1 MKKFFTL
8 ISVALM
14 AMSAN
19 AQEKYVAIERDAAT
33 GVMTLSAEF
42 KAVLPLN
49 EDGTYG
55 NVATNK
61 TEKGSVV
68 EMKTASVTCVAI
80 GGSTP
85 ADVPDNAGDATQT
98 HVDMNADGTVNSWND
113 IKWDQK
119 NQGDIN
125 WPWIQGT
132 GNPSADI
139 KAEVVMTDD
148 VPATYIDDNGVE
160 QTKYRPVYTVYNP
173 DGSLGCPEVGLHY
186 QFTASVAG
194 TIKIG
199 IWINKGN
206 RNFYV
211 VDGTT
216 ALPIKPKFEG
226 YINGQDDKQDLDGD
240 GEFETNNGKKYLS
253 NEEIQALHD
262 AAKVDATTGVD
273 NAPYVVGAG
282 NQAFWGYVIFDMEP
296 GKTYYVFND
305 NTQVGFNGWEFTPAA
320 GGAGDSNAVFSW
332 ENNVVTGGT
341 VVGNGSEA
349 ENVGASDS
357 GNTVIKV
364 SAKKANIATDNL
376 TFTFDQ
382 ALAAEDVMEITAYR
396 KKDSDANGTL
406 YMQFENGYEIDEGD
420 EVKWNNIHEAIGQQ
434 PNTNTYALT
443 DAAGSKSMVMARSKA
458 STNVF
463 IIKMV
468 INRGG
473 STGIGNIEV
482 VAPQFNG
489 AIYNLAGQKVGED
502 YKGIVIKNGKKFI
515 NK

>member
-19 AQEKYVAIERDAAT
+19 AQEVWKAAEYDLTQAKEEKLTQGIYGAGTADAPDT
-33 GVMTLSAEF
+33 
-42 KAVLPLN
+42 
-49 EDGTYG
+49 
-55 NVATNK
+55 
-61 TEKGSVV
+61 SVPGELV
-68 EMKTASVTCVAI
+68 TSVITASTANVTMT
-80 GGSTP
+80 GLSTP
-85 ADVPDNAGDATQT
+85 NSLSKKDVEEGKTQVYWELKGKPADDA
-98 HVDMNADGTVNSWND
+98 NPND
-113 IKWDQK
+113 ALVTDACNPKFAQYLMPK
-119 NQGDIN
+119 
-125 WPWIQGT
+125 
-132 GNPSADI
+132 GNPGATHWEFYELNSDGDEVFRAYDTYWNPGDNMPAKGAYWKFET
-139 KAEVVMTDD
+139 KA
-148 VPATYIDDNGVE
+148 
-160 QTKYRPVYTVYNP
+160 
-173 DGSLGCPEVGLHY
+173 
-186 QFTASVAG
+186 AG
-194 TIKIG
+194 TLKLG
-199 IWINKGN
+199 VYVNKGN
-206 RNFYV
+206 HLFYV
-211 VDGTT
+211 VDAATKQPLAPASVNVAIYYQNTGFAYESQKDENGEVIPGT
-216 ALPIKPKFEG
+216 E
-226 YINGQDDKQDLDGD
+226 
-240 GEFETNNGKKYLS
+240 KYL
-253 NEEIQALHD
+253 NEGVMADDYILQHTNGCTQNRPAL
-262 AAKVDATTGVD
+262 
-273 NAPYVVGAG
+273 
-282 NQAFWGYVIFDMEP
+282 GYVSFPVEA
-296 GKTYYVFND
+296 GKTYYVFN
-305 NTQVGFNGWEFTPAA
+305 QKSQIGLYGFEFTAGA

-396 KKDSDANGTL
+396 KKDSDAVGTL
-406 YMQFENGYEIDEGD
+406 YMQFENGYVIDEG
-420 EVKWNNIHEAIGQQ
+420 EEQKWNNIHEAIGQQ

-443 DAAGSKSMVMARSKA
+443 DAAGSKSMLMARSKA

>member
-1 MKKFFTL
+1 MKKIFTL

-19 AQEKYVAIERDAAT
+19 AQEVWKAAEYDLTQAKEEKLTQGIYGAGTADAPDTSVPGELITSIITASTANVTMTGLSTPNSLSKWDVEEGKTQVYWELKGKPADDANPNDALVTDACNPKFAQYLMPKGNPGATHWEFYELNSDGDEVFRAYDKYWNPGDEMPAKGAYWKFETKAAGVLKLGVYVNKGNHLLYVVDAAT
-33 GVMTLSAEF
+33 
-42 KAVLPLN
+42 KQPLAPASV
-49 EDGTYG
+49 
-55 NVATNK
+55 NVAIYYQN
-61 TEKGSVV
+61 
-68 EMKTASVTCVAI
+68 
-80 GGSTP
+80 
-85 ADVPDNAGDATQT
+85 
-98 HVDMNADGTVNSWND
+98 
-113 IKWDQK
+113 
-119 NQGDIN
+119 
-125 WPWIQGT
+125 T
-132 GNPSADI
+132 GFAY
-139 KAEVVMTDD
+139 E
-148 VPATYIDDNGVE
+148 
-160 QTKYRPVYTVYNP
+160 
-173 DGSLGCPEVGLHY
+173 GSLDE
-186 QFTASVAG
+186 
-194 TIKIG
+194 
-199 IWINKGN
+199 
-206 RNFYV
+206 
-211 VDGTT
+211 
-216 ALPIKPKFEG
+216 
-226 YINGQDDKQDLDGD
+226 
-240 GEFETNNGKKYLS
+240 
-253 NEEIQALHD
+253 
-262 AAKVDATTGVD
+262 TTGVD
-273 NAPYVVGAG
+273 TRKYLNEGVLADDYILAHTNGCTQNRPIL
-282 NQAFWGYVIFDMEP
+282 GYVSFPVEA
-296 GKTYYVFND
+296 GKTYYVFN
-305 NTQVGFNGWEFTPAA
+305 QKSQLGLYGFEFTAA
-320 GGAGDSNAVFSW
+320 GGSTGGSDSSAVFSW

-341 VVGNGSEA
+341 VVGNGADA

-364 SAKKANIATDNL
+364 SAKKANIATDNI

-396 KKDSDANGTL
+396 KKDTDANGTL

-420 EVKWNNIHEAIGQQ
+420 EVKWNNIHEEIGQQ

>member
-19 AQEKYVAIERDAAT
+19 AQEKYVAIERDAT
-33 GVMTLSAEF
+33 TSVMTLSAEF

-49 EDGTYG
+49 DDGTYG
-55 NVATNK
+55 TIATNK

-68 EMKTASVTCVAI
+68 EMKTASVTCVAV

-85 ADVPDNAGDATQT
+85 ADVADVAGDNTAT
-98 HVDMNADGTVNSWND
+98 HVDINPDGTVNSWND

-125 WPWIQGT
+125 WAWIQGT
-132 GNPSADI
+132 GNPAAKI
-139 KAEVVMTDD
+139 EAEVVMTDD
-148 VPATYIDDNGVE
+148 VPATYIDAEGVE
-160 QTKYRPVYTVYNP
+160 HTKYRPLYTFYNP
-173 DGSLGCPEVGLHY
+173 DGSLGVPEMGLY
-186 QFTASVAG
+186 YTFTATTAG

-199 IWINKGN
+199 TWVNKGS
-206 RNFYV
+206 RKTYV
-211 VDGTT
+211 VDAAT
-216 ALPIKPKFEG
+216 ALPVAYKAEG
-226 YINGQDDKQDLDGD
+226 YINGVNETYIKEDGT
-240 GEFETNNGKKYLS
+240 EASRKKYLTV
-253 NEEIQALHD
+253 EEVDSVHKANCT
-262 AAKVDATTGVD
+262 DATTGED
-273 NAPYVVGAG
+273 TKPYVIGAG
-282 NQAFWGYVIFDMEP
+282 NQPFFGYITFEMEA
-296 GKTYYVFND
+296 GKTYYVFCES
-305 NTQVGFNGWEFTPAA
+305 TQLGFNGWEFTAT
-320 GGAGDSNAVFSW
+320 GGSTGGSDSNAVFSW
-332 ENNVVTGGT
+332 ENNVVAGGT

-357 GNTVIKV
+357 DNTVIKV

-376 TFTFDQ
+376 TFTFNE

-396 KKDSDANGTL
+396 KKDTDANGTL
-406 YMQFENGYEIDEGD
+406 YMQFENGYEIDEGE

-443 DAAGSKSMVMARSKA
+443 GAAGSKSMVMARSKA

-489 AIYNLAGQKVGED
+489 AIYNLAGQKVGAD